1 MSYRRISGLTR
12 FTKRDHPRAVLI
24 LPLFI
29 RGAYNEAVLE
39 QLVDRQA
46 NIEDVTKKLGQPDRI
61 INNDG
66 SVAYI
71 YEYERDLLAFMFY
84 NGELLFKERAANDGL
99 YDFKMIKPSVQ

>member
-1 MSYRRISGLTR
+1 MLRTKIIALALVAALSGCMDEDGYD
-12 FTKRDHPRAVLI
+12 K
-24 LPLFI
+24 
-29 RGAYNEAVLE
+29 AVLE

-71 YEYERDLLAFMFY
+71 YEYERDLLAFTFY
-84 NGELLFKERAANDGL
+84 HGELLFKERAANDGL

>member
-1 MSYRRISGLTR
+1 MLRTKIIVLALVAALSGCIAE
-12 FTKRDHPRAVLI
+12 D
-24 LPLFI
+24 
-29 RGAYNEAVLE
+29 AYDEAVLE

-71 YEYERDLLAFMFY
+71 YEYERDLLVFTFY
-84 NGELLFKERAANDGL
+84 NGELLFKERSANDGL
-99 YDFKMIKPSVQ
+99 YDFKMIKPSIR